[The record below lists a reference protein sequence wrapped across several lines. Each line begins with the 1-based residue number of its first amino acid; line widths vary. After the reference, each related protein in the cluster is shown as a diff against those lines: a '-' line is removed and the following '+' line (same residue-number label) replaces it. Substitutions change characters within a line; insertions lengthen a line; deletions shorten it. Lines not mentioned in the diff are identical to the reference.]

1 MFIALDAIGGLPQP
15 PFVATEES
23 GIFNFRDIG
32 GYPIK
37 DNPSLS
43 FRRNLMYRASDP
55 GRITAEGEDQVRALG
70 IKIIFDIR
78 LPVELPQPSQNPANK
93 ENAIGGN
100 ADTGFFGAGIK
111 EIAGIER
118 RHIDPSKYDSDDLE
132 EGDKDSFTRGFKD
145 FPKFTTEVSQSLLNA
160 QTFYSANT
168 MHRSAFWPKRKDS
181 LTAVQPSALYL
192 STFCSRIQTH
202 S

>member
-15 PFVATEES
+15 PFVATKDI

-37 DNPSLS
+37 NNLSLS
-43 FRRNLMYRASDP
+43 FRRNLIYRPSDP
-55 GRITAEGEDQVRALG
+55 GRITAEGEHQVRALG

-78 LPVELPQPSQNPANK
+78 LPAELPQPSQGPANK

-100 ADTGFFGAGIK
+100 GNTGFFGASIK
-111 EIAGIER
+111 EIAGVER
-118 RHIDPSKYDSDDLE
+118 RHIDPSKFDSDNSE
-132 EGDKDSFTRGFKD
+132 EGDKDSLTVAFKN
-145 FPKFTTEVSQSLLNA
+145 FPNFTTEVSQSSLNA

-168 MHRSAFWPKRKDS
+168 MHRSAFWPKRKAF
-181 LTAVQPSALYL
+181 LIAVQPSALCL
-192 STFCSRIQTH
+192 STFCSRTQTH